1 MILLQILHSANSM
14 CHQQSGSGTPSVVAT
29 SSLPSKE
36 TAGSEVGFSKLHEI
50 AFIANVRFAQ
60 LFSPAALDKTVAP
73 LPIIAAYFNNKTP
86 GQMSWYTASFSLAV
100 GTFILPA
107 GKLSSTKV
115 V

>member
-1 MILLQILHSANSM
+1 VSST
-14 CHQQSGSGTPSVVAT
+14 QSGSGTPSIVAT

-50 AFIANVRFAQ
+50 AFIANVCFAQ
-60 LFSPAALDKTVAP
+60 LFSLAALAQSVAP
-73 LPIIAAYFNNKTP
+73 LPIIAVYFNDGNP
-86 GQMSWYTASFSLAV
+86 GQTSWYTASFSLAV
-100 GTFILPA
+100 GTFILLA